1 MCVFGYLNKG
11 VASEDGEILFF
22 SCVATREGWSEKG
35 ISFEAA
41 LGMEERCHR
50 MPLVWE
56 SSRAEV

>member
-1 MCVFGYLNKG
+1 M
-11 VASEDGEILFF
+11 ASEDGEILFF